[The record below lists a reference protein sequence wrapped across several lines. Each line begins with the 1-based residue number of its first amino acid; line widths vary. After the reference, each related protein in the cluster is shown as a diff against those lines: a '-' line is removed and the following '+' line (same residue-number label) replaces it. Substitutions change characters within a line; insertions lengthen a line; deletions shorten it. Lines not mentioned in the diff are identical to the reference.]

1 MSKMILIPDSF
12 KGTLSSSQICEVMAD
27 VITRTYPDTEIVQ
40 LPVADG
46 GEGSVEAYLSAVGGE
61 LVQVEVNGPFLGEPV
76 DAFYG
81 RLDEET
87 AVIEMAAAAGLP
99 LAEGRLAPGETTTF
113 GVGELMLEAAQAG
126 ARKLIIG
133 AGGSATNDLGAG
145 AAAAAGI
152 RFLDEFGDEFVPTGA
167 TLSLIHQID
176 VSGLAPELRE
186 CEITVMCDID
196 NPLYGAHGAAHIF
209 GPQKGADQEMVEF
222 LDAQLRAGAKVIERD
237 LGLSVAEIPGAGAA
251 GGLGAGLLAFFGATL
266 RQGID
271 VVLDA
276 VDFDTLVAD
285 ADYVFTG
292 EGRIDHQ
299 SLSGKV
305 VVGVARRSAPHGVP
319 VVAVV
324 GQAGEGY
331 EGVFECGVTRVE
343 PVNPPERPFSEAR
356 LTARE
361 DLLTTMER
369 VVTSL

>member
-27 VITRTYPDTEIVQ
+27 VINRRIPDVEIVQ

-81 RLDEET
+81 RLDDET

-99 LAEGRLAPGETTTF
+99 LAEGRLAPGETTTY
-113 GVGELMLEAAQAG
+113 GVGELMLDAARAG

-133 AGGSATNDLGAG
+133 AGGSATNDLGTG

-152 RFLDEFGDEFVPTGA
+152 RFLDEAGEEFVPTGA
-167 TLSLIHQID
+167 TLSHIQRID
-176 VSGLAPELRE
+176 VTGLAPELRE

-196 NPLYGAHGAAHIF
+196 NPLYGPRGAAYIF
-209 GPQKGADQEMVEF
+209 GPQKGASPEMVEF
-222 LDAQLRAGAKVIERD
+222 LDAQLRAGAEAIKRE
-237 LGLSVAEIPGAGAA
+237 LGLDVADIPGAGAA

-276 VDFDTLVAD
+276 VDFDALVVD

-305 VVGVARRSAPHGVP
+305 VVGVARRSSPHGVP
-319 VVAVV
+319 VIAVV
-324 GQAGEGY
+324 GQTGEGF
-331 EGVFECGVTRVE
+331 EGVFECGVTHVE
-343 PVNPPERPFSEAR
+343 PVNPPARPFSEAR
-356 LTARE
+356 LTALD
-361 DLLTTMER
+361 DLTATMER
-369 VVTSL
+369 IAESL